1 MFFAY
6 IALAALFAATIYSA
20 ALTTRIW
27 RFYRKQRRPDDKTF
41 ISIQQS

>member
-6 IALAALFAATIYSA
+6 VSLAALFAATIYSA
-20 ALTTRIW
+20 VLTTRIW
-27 RFYRKQRRPDDKTF
+27 RFYRKQRRSDDETF